1 MTYET
6 SVELIRQSFDSL
18 QSSGLIVLEKPV
30 DSATV
35 LIGPGSQLDS
45 VAFVSFLTD
54 LEERLSRAAGKEF
67 FLVLGDIAESSN
79 TAASLTV
86 EILAR
91 YILKAVAA

>member
-18 QSSGLIVLEKPV
+18 QSSGLVVLEKPV

-35 LIGPGSQLDS
+35 LIGPDSQLDS

-54 LEERLSRAAGKEF
+54 LEERLSRASGKEL

-79 TAASLTV
+79 AAASLTV
-86 EILAR
+86 DTLAR
-91 YILKAVAA
+91 YILKIAAA